1 MKRFSFLW
9 SRYNKLNSKFTDAH
23 GNVDQSLLDKVV
35 DKRMAF
41 VNPALFLGMTEHDIR
56 QQTQDEFLVS
66 NEIAERIGKEL
77 KTIIAKGVSDGVL
90 MALGKI
96 LGQKGGK

>member
-1 MKRFSFLW
+1 
-9 SRYNKLNSKFTDAH
+9 
-23 GNVDQSLLDKVV
+23 
-35 DKRMAF
+35 
-41 VNPALFLGMTEHDIR
+41 MTEHDIR